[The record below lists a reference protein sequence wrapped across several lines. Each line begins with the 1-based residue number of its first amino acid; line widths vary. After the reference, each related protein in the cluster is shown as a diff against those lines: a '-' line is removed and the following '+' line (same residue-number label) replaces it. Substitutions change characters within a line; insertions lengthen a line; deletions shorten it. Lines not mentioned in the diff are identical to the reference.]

1 MTLNKPMP
9 DAILEVV
16 EEVGTTRTVH
26 ITETPFRVGRSGG
39 GKNHL
44 ALEDGRISRQSASI
58 RFEDGQFY
66 LEDLGQRRGLFL
78 NGSKVIEPLP
88 LRDGDVVTFGNAES
102 INLVFRSGPKKES
115 LTNLLSRLDQTAAAD
130 ETGDR
135 DLRQLSLLLEATA
148 LLQAHMPI
156 QEVLGA
162 MVDRAITV
170 TEADRGVLLEADSER
185 QLRPLV
191 ARRRGGFNL
200 PVNSVEASKTA
211 TDHALAEHRGFIE
224 QDVDLADESVR
235 QAASIVNQ
243 QLRSV
248 IAIPLHSMARTHSL
262 DSTSVSSGGTLLG
275 VLYLDSRRPAAF
287 SGLDR
292 QILDALAIE
301 AASVIDNAR
310 MVEIERERRQME
322 QDLSIARD
330 IQQRLLPK
338 EFKKY
343 PFFEV
348 TGINDSCSSVGGDYF
363 DLVDLGPERTAF
375 VIADVA
381 GKGLAAA
388 LLTAMIQG
396 GFAGMSL
403 TQDPTRLITH
413 FNRYIWQRSEPNRY
427 ATVFMGLLDEQG
439 RFDFI
444 NAGHHSALLVRN
456 GDIEEPF
463 QPDSFPV
470 GMFPDAEFATRT
482 SQLEPGDTLVMFTDG
497 INEAVNEQGEE
508 FGTEQLCEIVHSKAK
523 ASVEE
528 IQEAILKAVSDFVRG
543 ADQADDMTLLILRYT
558 GSSN

>member
-1 MTLNKPMP
+1 MP

-26 ITETPFRVGRSGG
+26 ITETPFRIGRSGG

-44 ALEDGRISRQSASI
+44 ALEDGRISRQSA
-58 RFEDGQFY
+58 G
-66 LEDLGQRRGLFL
+66 
-78 NGSKVIEPLP
+78 
-88 LRDGDVVTFGNAES
+88 
-102 INLVFRSGPKKES
+102 
-115 LTNLLSRLDQTAAAD
+115 
-130 ETGDR
+130 
-135 DLRQLSLLLEATA
+135 
-148 LLQAHMPI
+148 
-156 QEVLGA
+156 
-162 MVDRAITV
+162 
-170 TEADRGVLLEADSER
+170 
-185 QLRPLV
+185 
-191 ARRRGGFNL
+191 L

-211 TDHALAEHRGFIE
+211 IDHALAEHRGFIE

-235 QAASIVNQ
+235 QAESIVNQ

-248 IAIPLHSMARTHSL
+248 IAIPLYSMARVHSL
-262 DSTSVSSGGTLLG
+262 DSTSLSSGGNLLG

-287 SGLDR
+287 SGLDK

-338 EFKKY
+338 EIKQY

-348 TGINDSCSSVGGDYF
+348 TGINDSCYSVGGDYY

-413 FNRYIWQRSEPNRY
+413 FNRYIWARSEPNRY

-444 NAGHHSALLVRN
+444 NAGHHSALLVRD
-456 GDIEEPF
+456 GDVDEPF

-470 GMFPDAEFATRT
+470 GMFPAAEFATRT

-497 INEAVNEQGEE
+497 INEAVDAKGEE
-508 FGTEQLCEIVHSKAK
+508 FGTERLREVVLSNAGS
-523 ASVEE
+523 SVQE
-528 IQEAILKAVSDFVRG
+528 IQQSILKAVSEFVHG

-558 GSSN
+558 GTVN